1 MNYNYLGYTNDMKLV
16 KGAVAAATE
25 EEALGLIATY
35 GHSVLKL
42 DVVKPFTP
50 DLSKLLPSVKKV
62 KPGQVIIFSRQLKLL
77 IEAGVD
83 IVSSLEMIQK
93 QSGSVVFKKV
103 LGEIV
108 AEIRRGGRMSAAM
121 SKYPAIFPPIYCRSV
136 SVGEQTGEIGLM
148 LEQIADYLESDV
160 NNKKGLK
167 SVLAYP
173 IVVSVLGIGVVMV
186 LVNFVLPTFEGLY
199 ATMGARMPALT
210 TMVMSA
216 TGWLR
221 TYTLHILGVG
231 LGTMVGFT
239 LFSRSKSGRYELDK
253 LSLRLP
259 MVGMITRLRQLSYC
273 CRTMAVLF
281 RSGLST
287 TDIMQIIVDSSNNRF
302 MAEALTNVQQD
313 MLKGEGLSK
322 PMSQH
327 DIFLPMMVEMVRVG
341 EETGSLDE
349 TLAMVAKTFDAEADD
364 RTRTFNRFLQTA
376 LTIGITVMVAV
387 VILSMMLAMYGVYGQ
402 MTG

>member
-1 MNYNYLGYTNDMKLV
+1 MNYNYFGYTTDMKLV

-25 EEALGLIATY
+25 EEALGLIASY
-35 GHSVLKL
+35 GHTILKL
-42 DVVKPFTP
+42 DAVKPFAP

-93 QSGSVVFKKV
+93 QAGSPVFKKV
-103 LGEIV
+103 LVEIV

-136 SVGEQTGEIGLM
+136 SVGEQTGELGLM
-148 LEQIADYLESDV
+148 LDQIADYMDSEV

-167 SVLAYP
+167 NTLTYP
-173 IVVSVLGIGVVMV
+173 LVVSVVAVGVVLL

-199 ATMGARMPALT
+199 STMGAKMPALT
-210 TMVMSA
+210 TTVMSA
-216 TGWLR
+216 AGWLR
-221 TYTLHILGVG
+221 TYTLHLLVAGISTVMGI
-231 LGTMVGFT
+231 T
-239 LFSRSKSGRYELDK
+239 LYSRSKSGKYQLDK
-253 LSLRLP
+253 LSLTLP
-259 MVGMITRLRQLSYC
+259 MVGMISRLRQLSYC

-287 TDIMQIIVDSSNNRF
+287 TDIMQIIIDSSDNRF
-302 MAEALTNVQQD
+302 VAEALTDVQED

-322 PMSQH
+322 PMSKH
-327 DIFLPMMVEMVRVG
+327 EVFLPMMVEMVRVG
-341 EETGSLDE
+341 EETGGLDE
-349 TLAMVAKTFDAEADD
+349 TLLMVAKTFDAEADD
-364 RTRTFNRFLQTA
+364 KTRTFNRLLQTT

-387 VILSMMLAMYGVYGQ
+387 VVLSMMLAMYGIYGQ
-402 MTG
+402 INM